1 MIPELARAIAV
12 TAADVLGRRF
22 ALRGLD
28 VTDEAIVDY
37 VLEERGFRDAAAA
50 TAISILARQE
60 LARRH
65 AEAVARHRRPR
76 PPRRRPA
83 LSDPARQFALAFGE
97 MAA

>member
-37 VLEERGFRDAAAA
+37 VLEERGFRDQGAV
-50 TAISILARQE
+50 TAIAILARHE
-60 LARRH
+60 IDRRH
-65 AEAVARHRRPR
+65 AEAVARHQRAR

-83 LSDPARQFALAFGE
+83 LQDPARQLALGLDGV
-97 MAA
+97 AA